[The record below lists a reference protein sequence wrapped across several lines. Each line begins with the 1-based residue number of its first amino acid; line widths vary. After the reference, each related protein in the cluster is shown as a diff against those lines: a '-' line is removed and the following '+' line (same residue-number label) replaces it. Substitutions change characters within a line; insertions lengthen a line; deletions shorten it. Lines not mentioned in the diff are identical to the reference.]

1 MKTRNNFLK
10 SSKGYAALLFI
21 LLLNPLIVKANEF
34 LKEPLTSPLPKI
46 LFKPEFYIAFLVVLL
61 LVISI
66 MVLSYALN
74 RVTKLMIP
82 PIPKKNPIAEKKK
95 ATAFQRLVKS
105 ATVPNEE
112 DVMLDHNYDGII
124 ELDNS
129 LPPWWVKMFY
139 ITIIIAV
146 IYMFHYHIFKT
157 GKLQTDEYN
166 SELQIAELEKESF
179 RKLSASNVDETTV
192 TFLNAAEELEQ
203 GKTLFIS
210 KCSPCHGKNAEG
222 IVGPNL
228 TDEYWMHGGGIKNV
242 FKSIKYG
249 IPQKGMIAWETQMTP
264 IDIQKVA
271 SYILSIKGSKP
282 ANAKEAQGDLY
293 KEGNTLQDSLQ
304 VSK

>member
-1 MKTRNNFLK
+1 MKTPDTFLK

-21 LLLNPLIVKANEF
+21 LVSNPLVSKADEI
-34 LKEPLTSPLPKI
+34 LKEPLNTPLPRI
-46 LFKPEFYIAFLVVLL
+46 LFKPEFYIASLVILL

-66 MVLSYALN
+66 IVLSYALN
-74 RVTKLMIP
+74 RLTKSILP
-82 PIPKKNPIAEKKK
+82 PVSVKDPIIVEKK
-95 ATAFQRLVKS
+95 ATVFQRLVKS

-139 ITIIIAV
+139 ITIITAV
-146 IYMFHYHIFKT
+146 IYMFHYHVFKT
-157 GKLQTDEYN
+157 GKLQTEEYTT
-166 SELQIAELEKESF
+166 ELQTAELEKESF
-179 RKLSASNVDETTV
+179 RKLSANNVDETTV
-192 TFLNAAEELEQ
+192 TLLNVTAELDQ

-264 IDIQKVA
+264 TDIQKVA
-271 SYILSIKGSKP
+271 SYILSVKGSKP

-293 KEGNTLQDSLQ
+293 KEDNTVQDSLQ
-304 VSK
+304 ISK